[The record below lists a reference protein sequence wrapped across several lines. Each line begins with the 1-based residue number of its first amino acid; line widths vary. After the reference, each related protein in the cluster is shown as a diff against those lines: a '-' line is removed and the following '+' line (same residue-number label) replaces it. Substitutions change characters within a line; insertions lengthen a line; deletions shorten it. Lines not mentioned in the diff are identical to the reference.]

1 MLTLV
6 AICCTLLV
14 GKQNIFKRGLE
25 MKKLITILAI
35 MIVLVG
41 AVFADVPANASL
53 DITCVIHE
61 IQPTLTLEG
70 SKDNSTFANA
80 EVAFGTL
87 ADDETSITA
96 YFRVAYSA
104 YRWNKSV
111 SVSAAAGDLEPQTS
125 GVTTKASPNSA
136 NPTVTDPTKDF
147 SGAAGSAGTF
157 ATFSVTYN
165 VASLS
170 SGSYKATVTVTY
182 TVE

>member
-1 MLTLV
+1 
-6 AICCTLLV
+6 
-14 GKQNIFKRGLE
+14 
-25 MKKLITILAI
+25 MKKLITILAV

-41 AVFADVPANASL
+41 AVFADAPANNSTASL
-53 DITCVIHE
+53 DITCVINE

-70 SKDNSTFANA
+70 STAVDGTFANA

-87 ADDETSITA
+87 ANNVESITA

-104 YRWNKSV
+104 YRWNKSIT
-111 SVSAAAGDLEPQTS
+111 VSAAAGDLNPQTT
-125 GVTTKASPNSA
+125 GVTTKASPDSA
-136 NPTVTDPTKDF
+136 SPTVTNPTKDF
-147 SGAAGSAGTF
+147 SGAAGQAGTF
-157 ATFSVTYN
+157 ATFNVTYN